1 MSDDSD
7 LDDGT
12 FDEDAYAVNLPVAC
26 EALAELAETRWRL
39 TERGDDFRASVFTT
53 VDALD
58 LATPIPASEVRA
70 MATTERMLD
79 GLLLEWVG
87 MPDARSEVPSRLYAE
102 VRRATRRAA
111 KVEPATKPVHPIP
124 EGADYAEW
132 LDDLRELHLRPARDA
147 LAAEAAWLW
156 KPTFDWTYAVDAEW
170 RDADAGDFIN
180 AVAEVVEGLDL
191 ARPLLLRDIHDLAT
205 RPEVLKALV
214 KRWRT
219 YDTFLESAPPEALWL
234 AFVDDLDPE
243 VLEHFTVDGEPVKRL
258 LAVTLKGNP
267 FADRYTELME

>member
-1 MSDDSD
+1 MSDP
-7 LDDGT
+7 DDET
-12 FDEDAYAVNLPVAC
+12 FDEDAYEANFGIAC
-26 EALAELAETRWRL
+26 EALAELAEARWRL
-39 TERGDDFRASVFTT
+39 TGRGDDFRTSVITT

-58 LATPIPASEVRA
+58 LATPLPENEVRA
-70 MATTERMLD
+70 RATAEGMLD
-79 GLLLEWVG
+79 ALLLEWVD

-102 VRRATRRAA
+102 VRRAMRRAA
-111 KVEPATKPVHPIP
+111 KVEPANKPVHPIP
-124 EGADYAEW
+124 EGASYAEW
-132 LDDLRELHLRPARDA
+132 LDDLRELHFRPARDA

-156 KPTFDWTYAVDAEW
+156 KPTFDWTDAVDAEW

-191 ARPLLLRDIHDLAT
+191 ARPLLLRDIHALAT

-214 KRWRT
+214 KRWMT
-219 YDTFLESAPPEALWL
+219 YESFLESVPPEALWL

-258 LAVTLKGNP
+258 LAVTLAGNP
-267 FADRYTELME
+267 YADRYAELTD